1 MNKIMSSITKLFL
14 GIAFTTLSL
23 VSCKNEE
30 RENAEVAV
38 EDYTK
43 YVDSISKM
51 ATSEAI
57 ANWES
62 IQLDLDKAKARA
74 EVSLENISNKKAL
87 QSSLDKGSIQY
98 DGYKSSIMAEKHKR
112 ESKKKQIQTALFG
125 KTIAKDMK
133 FEWVNKD
140 NILKVYQNFVATVK
154 ENKDA
159 YSIEDWDEVKLLY
172 EALDSRKN
180 IVEENGLTSSDYNK
194 ISLLKLKFGPMYRL
208 NRLGAK
214 SEEDIKSKK

>member
-1 MNKIMSSITKLFL
+1 MSSITKLFL
-14 GIAFTTLSL
+14 GITFTILSL

-30 RENAEVAV
+30 RENAKVAV

-43 YVDSISKM
+43 YVDSISKI

-62 IQLDLDKAKARA
+62 IQADLEKAKAKA
-74 EVSLENISNKKAL
+74 EISVKKVSNEKAL

-98 DGYKSSIMAEKHKR
+98 VKYKNSIIAEKQKK
-112 ESKKKQIQTALFG
+112 ESEKKQIQMDLFG
-125 KTIAKDMK
+125 KPITKDMK
-133 FEWVNKD
+133 FEWVNKN
-140 NILKVYQNFVATVK
+140 NILKVYQGFVSTVK
-154 ENKDA
+154 KNKDS

-194 ISLLKLKFGPMYRL
+194 ISSLKLKFGPMYRL
-208 NRLGAK
+208 NRLSAKYEKNIK
-214 SEEDIKSKK
+214 SEQ

>member
-1 MNKIMSSITKLFL
+1 MDKNIKLIL
-14 GIAFTTLSL
+14 ALAFVSL
-23 VSCKNEE
+23 NFVSCKNEE
-30 RENAEVAV
+30 DEKAKVAV

-43 YVDSISKM
+43 YVDSISKI
-51 ATSEAI
+51 ATSEALT
-57 ANWES
+57 NWES
-62 IQLDLDKAKARA
+62 IQVDLDKAKARA
-74 EVSLENISNKKAL
+74 EVSLENISNKKLL
-87 QSSLDKGSIQY
+87 QSSIDKGSVRY

-112 ESKKKQIQTALFG
+112 ESKKRVIRNSLFG
-125 KTIAKDMK
+125 KSSVANDMK

-154 ENKDA
+154 KNKDA
-159 YSIEDWDEVKLLY
+159 YSLEDWDEVKLLY

-180 IVEENGLTSSDYNK
+180 TVEENGLTFSDNNK

-214 SEEDIKSKK
+214 SDEDLKTKK

>member
-1 MNKIMSSITKLFL
+1 MNKIMSNITKLFL
-14 GIAFTTLSL
+14 GITFATLSL
-23 VSCKNEE
+23 VSCKNQE
-30 RENAEVAV
+30 RENAEIAV

-43 YVDSISKM
+43 YVDSISKI

-62 IQLDLDKAKARA
+62 IQADLEKAKAKA
-74 EVSLENISNKKAL
+74 EISVKNISNKKAL
-87 QSSLDKGSIQY
+87 QSSIDKGSIRY
-98 DGYKSSIMAEKHKR
+98 DGYKSSIMAEKYKR
-112 ESKKKQIQTALFG
+112 ESKKKQIQIALFG
-125 KTIAKDMK
+125 KTVTKDMK
-133 FEWVNKD
+133 FEWVNKN
-140 NILKVYQNFVATVK
+140 NILKVYENFVATVK
-154 ENKDA
+154 KNKDA

-172 EALDSRKN
+172 EALDARKN

-214 SEEDIKSKK
+214 SEKDQSK

>member
-1 MNKIMSSITKLFL
+1 MSSITKLFL
-14 GIAFTTLSL
+14 GITFTILSF

-62 IQLDLDKAKARA
+62 IQADLEKAKAKA
-74 EVSLENISNKKAL
+74 EISVKKVSNKKAL
-87 QSSLDKGSIQY
+87 QSSLDEGSIQY
-98 DGYKSSIMAEKHKR
+98 GRYKNSIIAEKQKK
-112 ESKKKQIQTALFG
+112 EAKKKQIQTALFG
-125 KTIAKDMK
+125 KTVAKDMK

-154 ENKDA
+154 QNKDT

-172 EALDSRKN
+172 EALDARKN
-180 IVEENGLTSSDYNK
+180 IVEENGLTRSDYNK

-214 SEEDIKSKK
+214 SDEDLKAKK

>member
-1 MNKIMSSITKLFL
+1 MSKYTKLILRIIF
-14 GIAFTTLSL
+14 ATLSL

-43 YVDSISKM
+43 YVDSISKI
-51 ATSEAI
+51 ATSKAL

-62 IQLDLDKAKARA
+62 IQADLDKAKAKA
-74 EVSLENISNKKAL
+74 EISVKKVSNKKAL

-98 DGYKSSIMAEKHKR
+98 DKYRNSILAEKQKR
-112 ESKKKQIQTALFG
+112 EAKKKQIQIALLG
-125 KTIAKDMK
+125 KSIPKEMK

-140 NILKVYQNFVATVK
+140 NIHDVYKKFVTTVQK
-154 ENKDA
+154 NKDT
-159 YSIEDWDEVKLLY
+159 YTVEDWDEVKLLY

-180 IVEENGLTSSDYNK
+180 KVEENGLTKSDNTK
-194 ISLLKLKFGPMYRL
+194 IALLKIKFGPMYTF

-214 SEEDIKSKK
+214 SEEDH

>member
-14 GIAFTTLSL
+14 GITFTILSL

-62 IQLDLDKAKARA
+62 IQADLEKAKAKA
-74 EVSLENISNKKAL
+74 EISVKKVSNKKAL
-87 QSSLDKGSIQY
+87 QSSLDQGSIQY
-98 DGYKSSIMAEKHKR
+98 SKYKNSIVAEKQKK
-112 ESKKKQIQTALFG
+112 EAKKKEIQTALFG
-125 KTIAKDMK
+125 KTVAKDMK

-154 ENKDA
+154 INKDA

-180 IVEENGLTSSDYNK
+180 IVEENGLTRSDYNK

-214 SEEDIKSKK
+214 SENDIKLK